1 MALRR
6 VTWYGEGFSEGGL
19 VHYSGVSIAGNV
31 VSVGDCALVEPAR
44 IGDDPFVCRVN
55 DFFDDHVGDRTASVM
70 WFFRFAEYSR
80 VLRQRKRRRLDDDD
94 GDDDDDG
101 KNEAE
106 IYAGHNDL
114 ISINSLIKKCRVIVL
129 RNDADIPDEDE
140 DEDGNDL
147 DEQDVFYVRRFFD
160 MKSASFVDARLM
172 NRDGGECS
180 VSLPLILEGRDV
192 LLVREDEVAERRRQ
206 AETPG
211 KRKRKLRQSFEVN
224 FSLVTTPRRQS
235 QPKRRRR
242 NDDTDD
248 DNVSDYESDT
258 PRKRKNFLRLPS
270 RSPRTPQTKQRR
282 RTTLTPLRLP
292 SRSTPCTKPRG
303 PLEEAKLKL
312 HASAVPESLPCRE
325 REFADVYDFCEER
338 LSSNGS
344 GCMYI
349 SGVPGTGKTATVR
362 EVVACLERARDDG
375 DLPDFQYIEV
385 NGMKVTEPQQIYPA
399 ILKQLT
405 GEKATANHAQDLLL
419 KWFHSPNPRKRA
431 VLLVVDEL
439 DLLWTRKQTVMYNLF
454 DWPGHRKSKLV
465 VVAIA
470 NTMDLPERI
479 MDKRVQSRMGLT
491 RVSFQPYTHSQLQ
504 AIITSRLEGIEA
516 FDSESIE
523 LAARKVAAVS
533 GDARRA
539 LDICRRAVELAT
551 GEDATVTLKHISDA
565 VQTISSS
572 PIIVAMRNCSL
583 YERLFF
589 QAILSVFRKKGI
601 EEATF
606 GEIYKDHASLCHL
619 EVTVCLLQALK
630 LLDAIRHLL
639 FALDSEAVDSF
650 WLNEE
655 KVTCFAG
662 FV

>member
-1 MALRR
+1 MRFFNSIANDEKCCR
-6 VTWYGEGFSEGGL
+6 
-19 VHYSGVSIAGNV
+19 GVSIAGNV

-303 PLEEAKLKL
+303 PLEEAKLKW
-312 HASAVPESLPCRE
+312 A
-325 REFADVYDFCEER
+325 EEWSSIIDWDIICLGCTR
-338 LSSNGS
+338 LQ
-344 GCMYI
+344 C
-349 SGVPGTGKTATVR
+349 P
-362 EVVACLERARDDG
+362 
-375 DLPDFQYIEV
+375 
-385 NGMKVTEPQQIYPA
+385 
-399 ILKQLT
+399 
-405 GEKATANHAQDLLL
+405 
-419 KWFHSPNPRKRA
+419 
-431 VLLVVDEL
+431 
-439 DLLWTRKQTVMYNLF
+439 
-454 DWPGHRKSKLV
+454 
-465 VVAIA
+465 
-470 NTMDLPERI
+470 
-479 MDKRVQSRMGLT
+479 
-491 RVSFQPYTHSQLQ
+491 
-504 AIITSRLEGIEA
+504 
-516 FDSESIE
+516 
-523 LAARKVAAVS
+523 
-533 GDARRA
+533 
-539 LDICRRAVELAT
+539 
-551 GEDATVTLKHISDA
+551 
-565 VQTISSS
+565 
-572 PIIVAMRNCSL
+572 SL
-583 YERLFF
+583 YRAENENLLTCMIFARSDFL
-589 QAILSVFRKKGI
+589 RT
-601 EEATF
+601 EA
-606 GEIYKDHASLCHL
+606 GKDL
-619 EVTVCLLQALK
+619 
-630 LLDAIRHLL
+630 
-639 FALDSEAVDSF
+639 
-650 WLNEE
+650 
-655 KVTCFAG
+655 
-662 FV
+662 